1 MNLGIWP
8 LHAPFPDA
16 SKSLLL
22 CVPWVTG
29 GSSASSVRVPAG
41 GLLIA
46 MYGLAGETLQ
56 EKRRRERKELY
67 EQRLAEW

>member
-1 MNLGIWP
+1 M
-8 LHAPFPDA
+8 
-16 SKSLLL
+16 
-22 CVPWVTG
+22 
-29 GSSASSVRVPAG
+29 
-41 GLLIA
+41 A